1 MKLRSIKEVKNLK
14 NKKILFRV
22 AYDITLAKKGN
33 GWIVPD
39 NRRIAE
45 TIPTI
50 KYLLKNGCSLVFLSW
65 LKRPDGKV
73 VEKLRMDPV
82 ARELSKLLGK
92 KVAKVNDCVGEEVKN
107 KIAKLKSGELLMLEN
122 VRFHPEEMS
131 GDLKFAKE
139 LTEGLD
145 LIVFD
150 AFAQS
155 HRIHSSTT
163 GIMKY
168 LPSYSGLLLD
178 KELVYLEK
186 ITKDPKKPLTII
198 LGGAKVSDKI
208 NVLRFLSKKADNIL
222 IGGGLANAFLK
233 AIGTEIGASYV
244 EDVFVDKAKR
254 AKLDIISESK
264 KIYKNSK
271 NIVLP
276 VDMLSAEKIDP
287 KAKTKV
293 VDLEKGEKIDPN
305 WTFLDIGPKT
315 MKKYSEI
322 IKKSKTILWNGPMG
336 VFEINKF
343 AKGTKEVSSA
353 IISTKAVSVIGGG
366 DTESIVRKYHLEG
379 KFTHVSTGGGAML
392 EFLEGKV
399 LPAVRPLLI
408 KS

>member
-14 NKKILFRV
+14 NKKVLFRA

-33 GWIVPD
+33 GWVAPD

-50 KYLLKNGCSLVFLSW
+50 KYLLDRGCSLVFLSW

-92 KVAKVNDCVGEEVKN
+92 KVSKVDDCVGEEVKD
-107 KIAKLKSGELLMLEN
+107 KIAKLKPGELLMLEN

-131 GDLKFAKE
+131 EDLKFAKE
-139 LTEGLD
+139 LTDGLD

-168 LPSYSGLLLD
+168 LPSYSGFLLD
-178 KELVYLEK
+178 RELSYLEK
-186 ITKDPKKPLTII
+186 ITTNPKKPLVII

-222 IGGGLANAFLK
+222 IGGGLTNAFLK
-233 AIGTEIGASYV
+233 ANGIEIGASYV

-254 AKLDIISESK
+254 AKLDIVSESK
-264 KIYKNSK
+264 KIYKNNK

-293 VDLEKGEKIDPN
+293 VDLEKGEKINPN

-315 MKKYSEI
+315 MKKYSDI

-336 VFEINKF
+336 VFEVNKF
-343 AKGTKEVSSA
+343 AKGTKAVSNA

-366 DTESIVRKYHLEG
+366 DTESIVHKYHLEG

-392 EFLEGKV
+392 EFLEGKT
-399 LPAVRPLLI
+399 LPAVKPLL
-408 KS
+408 KK